1 MNELDTFVKVINLKL
16 SLKESAKNFEFDQ
29 VNNIFFKKILTE
41 KRWLNF
47 VLDEKHFEMWL
58 FDEDNSSVI
67 KHNITYENAI
77 KDMIFYNQTVDE
89 VFENLMN
96 KALL

>member
-1 MNELDTFVKVINLKL
+1 MNDLDTFVKIANFKIN
-16 SLKESAKNFEFDQ
+16 LKESAKKFEFDQ
-29 VNNIFFKKILTE
+29 VNNIFFKKILSE

-58 FDEDNSSVI
+58 FDEDSTQVI
-67 KHNITYENAI
+67 KHNIMYENAI
-77 KDMIFYNQTVDE
+77 KDMIFYNQTYDE

-96 KALL
+96 KTLS